1 MSDEKRADEKKRMGL
16 GEGIKSGIG
25 ILAALKDAVEETIQ
39 EAVDRGDLSPERA
52 KDAVQGAMRRAQDA
66 LQDTFGDVRERLDVI
81 PRREFDELRAAV
93 AELSRRVDALEGRLP
108 VQPDHLLPPT

>member
-1 MSDEKRADEKKRMGL
+1 MSDEKRHEDRKRMGI

-25 ILAALKDAVEETIQ
+25 ILAALKQAVEESIQ
-39 EAVDRGDLSPERA
+39 EAVDRGDLSPDRA

-93 AELSRRVDALEGRLP
+93 AELSRRVDEMEGRGP
-108 VQPDHLLPPT
+108 VPSDHLLPPS